1 MAVKSKTN
9 PILVLLVSLVLLCT
23 AFIFSNSLKDSA
35 ASHADSDVIVGV
47 VEKVAD
53 RIKPGNGL
61 DWSYIVRKGAH
72 LFEFF
77 VLGTLTMIL
86 SECIERRRWRA
97 IIYALLYVL
106 AVASADEFIQSFTG
120 RTSSFTDVLI
130 DMLGAVIGIGLVM
143 LMRLFLLE

>member
-1 MAVKSKTN
+1 M
-9 PILVLLVSLVLLCT
+9 
-23 AFIFSNSLKDSA
+23 
-35 ASHADSDVIVGV
+35 
-47 VEKVAD
+47 AD